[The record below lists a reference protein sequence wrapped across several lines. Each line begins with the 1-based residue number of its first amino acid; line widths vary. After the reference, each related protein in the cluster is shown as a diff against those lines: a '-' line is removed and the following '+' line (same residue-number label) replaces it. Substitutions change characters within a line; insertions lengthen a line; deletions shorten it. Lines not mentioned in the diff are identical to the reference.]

1 MKLMSNIEF
10 DTIDFQKNN
19 LYSAPSQ
26 FEQFVFDGVQ
36 GYLVRP
42 LVVQGNLALQARLN
56 LAKFVKVL
64 SIVETRHALSLRLTK
79 LLKITRK

>member
-1 MKLMSNIEF
+1 MILIGF
-10 DTIDFQKNN
+10 LIIDYQ
-19 LYSAPSQ
+19 LYAAPSQ

-36 GYLVRP
+36 GYLVLP

-64 SIVETRHALSLRLTK
+64 SI
-79 LLKITRK
+79 ITQITVQIF